1 MQLFGLN
8 GGQWA
13 DIGISAG
20 IVVLAALI
28 GRWLIALVL
37 DRGLAM
43 VTSRTPT
50 SLDEIVLK
58 IVRPPLYWLLLVL
71 VLRAVL
77 GRLAFLPEAWS
88 RYLPDLF
95 FALYLL
101 LSLIIAYRAIDQLS
115 DWYAAEVAEQAGV
128 RLKRQWMP
136 FVRRVG
142 FIAIGMIAV
151 ITLLSRFEIDVTG
164 LITTLGIGS
173 LAVALAAQASLADM
187 INGFMIMIDQP
198 FRVGDR
204 IEILDLSTW
213 GDVVDIG
220 LRSTRVRT
228 RDNRMVIV
236 PNSVI
241 GKSLVVNYS
250 YPDTQY
256 RIEIELGVAYGT
268 DIEHARG
275 VMTDTVRTVPGVL
288 QDRRVE
294 ALFLEFGDSAMIFRV
309 RWWLDS
315 YHDARRMF
323 DRVNSALLDALTRE
337 GIELPAPIRTLH
349 HEIDERNAER
359 LARAFRSS
367 FAQGQGSAEM

>member
-1 MQLFGLN
+1 MELFGLN

-58 IVRPPLYWLLLVL
+58 IIRPPLYWLLLVL
-71 VLRAVL
+71 VLRAAL
-77 GRLAFLPEAWS
+77 GRLAFLPEVWS

-204 IEILDLSTW
+204 IEILDLNTW

-367 FAQGQGSAEM
+367 FAQGQGSAEA